1 VNRGFAGR
9 RGWVSLCRVTATG
22 GVTAP
27 LRQPRARRR
36 KTLSGALAD
45 TGAVLVTSARL
56 LWKHWPVLFALYF
69 AGAAVRE
76 FAFIAAVQASKLN
89 AVLGMLIMIV
99 GPVATL
105 AALVLMLRTVL
116 PSLPW
121 LAAVTRSPAQE
132 PADGQRRPKT
142 LLDYLASAM
151 VPFLAVYASWGYLKA
166 DVSNYFYEV
175 LEDATFNNA
184 DIFTNPGAV
193 RESVNDRLPF
203 DITVTLAV
211 VVGFAIVL
219 RWLLN
224 WWQGGRRWP
233 VVAIFGAYIE
243 VIWILITV
251 VALNS
256 VRTPVTDWVRGR
268 KVVEWL
274 LDAWETFVSSL
285 GPLTNVVRSAGEWLV
300 NAISSADAVL
310 VVPLAW
316 LAVGA
321 VVYGHKLVEPGP
333 PASELLQRANSWWQ
347 RLPKPVRVV
356 GTNLTTDVRD
366 RFAPLAQ
373 SLRMMFRAGLAPMLL
388 FCLSFLIAQTA
399 QQWMW
404 ELERFLIGPRELNSV
419 WWPLSGPLSLLN
431 DAVGVVLLACLLGAA
446 VDRVLR
452 LQPPPSS
459 SDVVEEAVEEAQPP
473 TGNRM

>member
-1 VNRGFAGR
+1 
-9 RGWVSLCRVTATG
+9 VTGTG

-27 LRQPRARRR
+27 PRPPRTRRR
-36 KTLSGALAD
+36 KTLGGALAD
-45 TGAVLVTSARL
+45 TGAVLVTSAKL
-56 LWKHWPVLFALYF
+56 LWRHWPVLFALYF

-76 FAFIAAVQASKLN
+76 FALIGAVQASKLN
-89 AVLGMLIMIV
+89 DVLGMLILII

-105 AALVLMLRTVL
+105 AALVLMLRAVL

-121 LAAVTRSPAQE
+121 LAAVTRAPSPE
-132 PADGQRRPKT
+132 PAEGRPRPKT

-151 VPFLAVYASWGYLKA
+151 VPFLAVYASWGYLQA

-175 LEDATFNNA
+175 FEDAAFNDA
-184 DIFTNPGAV
+184 SLFDNPGTLSKNL
-193 RESVNDRLPF
+193 EDRLPF
-203 DITVTLAV
+203 DVTLTLAI
-211 VVGFAIVL
+211 VVGVAILL

-233 VVAIFGAYIE
+233 ALAIIGAYVE
-243 VIWILITV
+243 VIWILITI

-256 VRTPVTDWVRGR
+256 VRDPVTDWLRGR

-274 LDAWETFVSSL
+274 LDVWESFVSSL
-285 GPLTNVVRSAGEWLV
+285 GPLTNAVRAAGEWLV
-300 NAISSADAVL
+300 HAISSADAVL

-333 PASELLQRANSWWQ
+333 PASELLQRANTWW
-347 RLPKPVRVV
+347 RGLPKPVRVV

-366 RFAPLAQ
+366 RFAPLVQ
-373 SLRMMFRAGLAPMLL
+373 SLRLMFRAGLAPMLL

-404 ELERFLIGPRELNSV
+404 ELERFLIGPRELGSV
-419 WWPLSGPLSLLN
+419 WWPLSGPLSVVN
-431 DAVGVVLLACLLGAA
+431 EAVGVVLLACLLGAA

-452 LQPPPSS
+452 LQPPAEP
-459 SDVVEEAVEEAQPP
+459 VEEPQPAE
-473 TGNRM
+473 NRA

>member
-1 VNRGFAGR
+1 
-9 RGWVSLCRVTATG
+9 
-22 GVTAP
+22 
-27 LRQPRARRR
+27 
-36 KTLSGALAD
+36 
-45 TGAVLVTSARL
+45 
-56 LWKHWPVLFALYF
+56 
-69 AGAAVRE
+69 
-76 FAFIAAVQASKLN
+76 
-89 AVLGMLIMIV
+89 
-99 GPVATL
+99 
-105 AALVLMLRTVL
+105 
-116 PSLPW
+116 
-121 LAAVTRSPAQE
+121 
-132 PADGQRRPKT
+132 
-142 LLDYLASAM
+142 
-151 VPFLAVYASWGYLKA
+151 
-166 DVSNYFYEV
+166 
-175 LEDATFNNA
+175 
-184 DIFTNPGAV
+184 
-193 RESVNDRLPF
+193 
-203 DITVTLAV
+203 VTLAV

-224 WWQGGRRWP
+224 WWQGRRRWP
-233 VVAIFGAYIE
+233 VLALFGAYVE

-256 VRTPVTDWVRGR
+256 VRDPVTDWVRGR

-274 LDAWETFVSSL
+274 LDVWEAFVSSL
-285 GPLTNVVRSAGEWLV
+285 GPLTNAVRGAGEWLV

-356 GTNLTTDVRD
+356 GTNLSTDVRD

-373 SLRMMFRAGLAPMLL
+373 SLRLMFRAGLAPMLM

-419 WWPLSGPLSLLN
+419 WWPLSGPLSVVN

-452 LQPPPSS
+452 LQPPAEPEPTE
-459 SDVVEEAVEEAQPP
+459 DPQPP
-473 TGNRM
+473 AENQA